1 MIRLNFMIV
10 SAHLAVICDCILQL
24 FEQFDK
30 YYGQIRFLCY
40 NISKK
45 IRACIKAAKGL
56 NDENLI
62 R

>member
-10 SAHLAVICDCILQL
+10 SAHLAVVCDCILQL
-24 FEQFDK
+24 CEQFYK

-45 IRACIKAAKGL
+45 IRAGIKAAERVK
-56 NDENLI
+56 E
-62 R
+62 

>member
-1 MIRLNFMIV
+1 MSMIRLNFMIV

-24 FEQFDK
+24 CEQFDK

-45 IRACIKAAKGL
+45 LFAEIKAAERVKQ
-56 NDENLI
+56 
-62 R
+62 

>member
-10 SAHLAVICDCILQL
+10 SAHLAVICDCMLQL
-24 FEQFDK
+24 CEQFDK

-45 IRACIKAAKGL
+45 IRAEIKAAERVK
-56 NDENLI
+56 
-62 R
+62 

>member
-1 MIRLNFMIV
+1 MSMIRLNFVIV
-10 SAHLAVICDCILQL
+10 FAHLAVICDCILQL

-45 IRACIKAAKGL
+45 VRA
-56 NDENLI
+56 
-62 R
+62 